1 MVIRGAA
8 NHVASG
14 SVLVTI
20 QTIGAGA
27 PEASFPTGGST
38 STHQVSVEGDEG
50 GNCAAG
56 TSLGH
61 ARTTWSR
68 GLLSV
73 VTVCHC
79 FSSSSTAAWGSGD
92 GAEQEARRRL
102 AARRPGKKNVLGGL
116 FANLCPFVMSLQG
129 LHQHGA
135 QRPQDLRSTL
145 WVSRPASPGLV
156 IAPKPNTRL
165 AGIGRRSPALS
176 GCFAKRSGG
185 LHRVV
190 RRSVRA

>member
-1 MVIRGAA
+1 MVISGAA

-14 SVLVTI
+14 PVLVTI
-20 QTIGAGA
+20 QIMGPGA
-27 PEASFPTGGST
+27 PEASFPTGST
-38 STHQVSVEGDEG
+38 STHQVSMEGDEG
-50 GNCAAG
+50 GNCSAG

-129 LHQHGA
+129 LHKHGA
-135 QRPQDLRSTL
+135 QRPQDLRSTP
-145 WVSRPASPGLV
+145 VGKPPGQPRAS

-165 AGIGRRSPALS
+165 AGIGRGSPEPFDKLRAS
-176 GCFAKRSGG
+176 SAEG

-190 RRSVRA
+190 RRQRH

>member
-20 QTIGAGA
+20 QIIGPGA
-27 PEASFPTGGST
+27 PEASFSTGGST

-50 GNCAAG
+50 GNCSAG

-79 FSSSSTAAWGSGD
+79 FSSSSMAAWGSGD

-102 AARRPGKKNVLGGL
+102 AARRPGKENDLRGL
-116 FANLCPFVMSLQG
+116 FANLFPFVMSLQE
-129 LHQHGA
+129 HEHGA
-135 QRPQDLRSTL
+135 
-145 WVSRPASPGLV
+145 
-156 IAPKPNTRL
+156 
-165 AGIGRRSPALS
+165 
-176 GCFAKRSGG
+176 
-185 LHRVV
+185 
-190 RRSVRA
+190 